1 MSLLTS
7 GQVAVQV
14 PQLKQA
20 ETSAAPKRWRSVSRF
35 VSTRVGHD
43 GSFAIAS

>member
-1 MSLLTS
+1 MIRRGKVESLLTS

-20 ETSAAPKRWRSVSRF
+20 ETSAAP
-35 VSTRVGHD
+35 
-43 GSFAIAS
+43 